1 MSSID
6 LKEIQS
12 VAAAEAAR
20 AVQSAA
26 SRWWSIED
34 IALQMRYSESHV
46 CNEIITNPTFPQ
58 KVPRSKQPRY
68 VAKDVIAWFEG
79 LA

>member
-1 MSSID
+1 MSNLD
-6 LKEIQS
+6 LKEIQN
-12 VAAAEAAR
+12 VAATEAAR

-46 CNEIITNPTFPQ
+46 RNEIITNPTFPA
-58 KVPRSKQPRY
+58 KVPKSKQPRY
-68 VAKDVIAWFEG
+68 VAKEVIAWFEG
-79 LA
+79 